1 MLVNETF
8 AKSFLDGRALGEQ
21 IALGAD
27 SIWHEIVGVIADVHT
42 FGLRDGVRPTAY
54 LAMTTPVS
62 SASSTLM
69 LIAARTR
76 NDPQALVPLVRE
88 IVRRHDPEV
97 PVTTA
102 RTMQS
107 ITDDALAETSFTMM
121 ILSVAALV
129 ALVLG
134 AVGLYGVIGYVV
146 SQRTK
151 EIGVRI
157 ALGAVPRSVR
167 RMVLR
172 QGLVLAGVGTGF
184 GLIGAALMSRLLDA
198 LLFEVDSRDPF
209 TFVAV
214 ATVLFGVSALAAY
227 LPARRASAVSPLEAL
242 RAE

>member
-1 MLVNETF
+1 
-8 AKSFLDGRALGEQ
+8 
-21 IALGAD
+21 
-27 SIWHEIVGVIADVHT
+27 
-42 FGLRDGVRPTAY
+42 VRPTGY
-54 LAMTTPVS
+54 LPMTTPVTG
-62 SASSTLM
+62 ARPGLM
-69 LIAARTR
+69 IITARGTQ
-76 NDPQALVPLVRE
+76 DPTALVPLIRN
-88 IVRRHDPEV
+88 IVRRADPDV
-97 PVTTA
+97 PLTTA

-107 ITDDALAETSFTMM
+107 VTDDALAETSFTMM